1 MKTLNETIVKYLL
14 SHLRTPRFR
23 HTIGTA
29 KVAAL
34 LANRHG
40 AKVKD
45 AVLAALLHDVGKR
58 FSPDEMIKY
67 AKKHHIAAPCRE
79 EIFKHNPTLLHSY
92 ISAHIASS
100 KFKIKKREV
109 LEAITQHTLGGENM
123 TKLAKIIYVSDL
135 IAPDRRFKGVR
146 QLRRLAL
153 RDLEGA
159 LHSAQK
165 AKLNFVISDNA
176 WLHPTAV
183 STWNETI

>member
-14 SHLRTPRFR
+14 SHLRASRFR
-23 HTIGTA
+23 HSIGTA
-29 KVAAL
+29 KVAAI

-40 AKVKD
+40 ANVKD
-45 AVLAALLHDVGKR
+45 AVLAALLHDAGKR
-58 FSPDEMIKY
+58 FSPDKMINY
-67 AKKHHIAAPCRE
+67 AKKYHVAAPCRE
-79 EIFKHNPTLLHSY
+79 EIFKHNPALLHSY
-92 ISAHIASS
+92 ISAHIARS
-100 KFKIKKREV
+100 KFKVTRPDV
-109 LEAITQHTLGGENM
+109 LNAIAQHTLGGRNM

-135 IAPDRRFKGVR
+135 TAPDRRFKGVR

-159 LHSAQK
+159 LRASQK